1 MKFKKQVA
9 AAVILSAMQLVT
21 VSSEAA
27 AIDEE
32 LAVVAAEQADAEVF
46 NVEQENSAD
55 DTKKNIEPPPP
66 VVESEPVAEPEQ
78 PAPVAEPVQ
87 PAPVAEPVQ
96 PAPVAEPVQPAPVAE
111 PVQPAPVAEPVQ
123 PDKAVT
129 LQNSAVDY
137 KNFDALVSAVKFVP
151 LYIPKKSGYTINAMS
166 AIDNKVAEI
175 SYGRRWEPEVSL
187 KVRTYKRQGGEELK
201 DISGVNGVTWR
212 IDMTSGTA
220 VYIAKIDERS
230 HVAAWSSGEYTF
242 SAHVENL
249 SFAAF
254 HSLVIDELVDLSAHY
269 FVKIAD

>member
-55 DTKKNIEPPPP
+55 DTKKNIEPPPT
-66 VVESEPVAEPEQ
+66 VVESE
-78 PAPVAEPVQ
+78 
-87 PAPVAEPVQ
+87 
-96 PAPVAEPVQPAPVAE
+96 PVAEPVQPAPVAE

-129 LQNSAVDY
+129 LPNSAVDY